1 MAMQLGLVGL
11 GKIARAQHLP
21 AIAATD
27 GIELAAV
34 ASRNASLPGL
44 PSYPDVDA
52 LLTAEPGLGAISL
65 CTPPQGRFDQAAAA
79 IAAGRHVMLEK
90 PPGATVSEVAAL
102 AALAADRG
110 VTLFATWHS
119 REAAAVDA
127 ARDFIAGTRVRRMRA
142 TWKEDVRRWHPGQQ
156 WIWEPGGLGVF
167 DPGIN
172 ALSILTRLMPG
183 ALRLTSAEL
192 YYPAN
197 RASPIAATLSLGTAE
212 GVAIAADFDW
222 RQTGRQTWEIAAET
236 DAGALLLSD
245 GGSRLTIAGRVVRAD
260 PDREYERLYHRFAAL
275 ISAGQSDV
283 DVSPLMLVADAFLV
297 GRHHVVEAF
306 DDEA

>member
-27 GIELAAV
+27 GIDLVAI

-44 PSYPDVDA
+44 PNYPDIDA
-52 LLTAEPGLGAISL
+52 LLAAEPGLGAISL

-90 PPGATVSEVAAL
+90 PPGATVSEVSAL

-110 VTLFATWHS
+110 VTLFVTWHS

-127 ARDFIAGTRVRRMRA
+127 AREFIAGTRVRSMRV

-172 ALSILTRLMPG
+172 ALSILTRLTPG

-197 RASPIAATLSLGTAE
+197 RASPIAATLSLGNAE

-222 RQTGRQTWEIAAET
+222 RQTGRQTWEILAET

-245 GGSRLTIAGRVVRAD
+245 GGSRLTIDGRVVRAD
-260 PDREYERLYHRFAAL
+260 SDREYERLYQRFAAL
-275 ISAGQSDV
+275 TSTGQSDV
-283 DVSPLMLVADAFLV
+283 DVSPLVLVADAFLV
-297 GRHHVVEAF
+297 GRRHVVEAF
-306 DDEA
+306 NDVT